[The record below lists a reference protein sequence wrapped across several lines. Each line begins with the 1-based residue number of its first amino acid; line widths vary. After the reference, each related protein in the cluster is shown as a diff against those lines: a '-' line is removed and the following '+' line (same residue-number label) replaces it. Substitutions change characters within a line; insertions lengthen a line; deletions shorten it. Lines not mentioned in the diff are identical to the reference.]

1 MPFVKYS
8 GRTYPPES
16 PFARLVSVEIEA
28 IASDHM
34 TATPKAV
41 RKWNGSIVKDGS
53 LNEGGF
59 EINVSPASGDMLVGE
74 FKEIC
79 AALDSDDA
87 KVDDS
92 CGLHCHVDATDMSWW
107 TIRQLV
113 RLYAKLEDALFS
125 IVDPRRRFPPADG
138 GKHYCAPCGTH
149 FLRALDSPKST
160 KDLTNKTHTLL
171 YNTVGAVAIRRSHD
185 KYQGSRY
192 YALNLHSW
200 LYRGTVELRMHH
212 GTVDFDDCFNWALL
226 CTSLVE
232 TAKNLKHDELRSW
245 PIGIRGLLKLAPTL
259 GCKAWVTSAWNEYNP
274 DNRIEA

>member
-1 MPFVKYS
+1 MPTTTTSEQPRTATQPECCAVASWNHCDTCGLCEDHCDCYRCSDCQCTVRRGNSDWRACCSCCSDCCACISCERCGSRYAHVDDICGECARCFDNCGCTCGRIEFFDMPFVKYS

-125 IVDPRRRFPPADG
+125 IVAPRRQFPPADG

-160 KDLTNKTHTLL
+160 KDLTNKTHT
-171 YNTVGAVAIRRSHD
+171 
-185 KYQGSRY
+185 
-192 YALNLHSW
+192 
-200 LYRGTVELRMHH
+200 
-212 GTVDFDDCFNWALL
+212 
-226 CTSLVE
+226 
-232 TAKNLKHDELRSW
+232 
-245 PIGIRGLLKLAPTL
+245 
-259 GCKAWVTSAWNEYNP
+259 
-274 DNRIEA
+274 